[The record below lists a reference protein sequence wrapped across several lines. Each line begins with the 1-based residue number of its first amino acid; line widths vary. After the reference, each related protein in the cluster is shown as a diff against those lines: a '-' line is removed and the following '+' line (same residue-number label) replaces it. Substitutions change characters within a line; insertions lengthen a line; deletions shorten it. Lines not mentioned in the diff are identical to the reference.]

1 MEEKNPP
8 HGNYKPPQVDRVL
21 RHQALSVWEEKLDR
35 KVLTAFVRLLIERR
49 RAEFAQ
55 QAFEEDLEKFVELV
69 RQELH
74 TLNQT
79 KLQQVIN
86 GTGIIINTNLGRA
99 PWPAEIGSSLEK
111 TLTGYCNL
119 ELDLDT
125 GKRGDRNTN
134 VELLLRLLTGC
145 EAAVV
150 VNNNAAAVMLCIAA
164 LAPNKEVVIS
174 RGELVE
180 IGGSF
185 RLPDVIISAGGILTE
200 VGTTNRTR
208 LEDYAKAISK
218 NSGIFLKCH
227 QSNFEM
233 RGFVEET
240 SIGELVNLS
249 KQNLAKPSK
258 IYVLEDLGS
267 GAFVDLTKF
276 GFAPERMVRQ
286 SVSEGVD
293 ACLFSGD
300 KLLGGPQAGVIVGKQ
315 EVINVLRHHPIYR
328 AVRADKLMIAFL
340 ELVLSNYL
348 FEKSE
353 ETIPILAM
361 AMESA
366 EAIEK
371 RVLSFIKEAAKTCPK
386 LAFAAISTEAAFGG
400 GTSPGQVK
408 KSWALAIQAKTEH
421 KISCDDIARILRRT
435 TPPVIVRILKDVA
448 VVDFR
453 TMNVLEEKYL
463 LSALCKL
470 ENEMAGTLR

>member
-1 MEEKNPP
+1 MEEKNPSK
-8 HGNYKPPQVDRVL
+8 GNYKPPQVDRVL
-21 RHQALSVWEEKLDR
+21 RHQALADWEKKLDR
-35 KVLTAFVRLLIERR
+35 KVLTAFVRLFIERR
-49 RAEFAQ
+49 RAEFTKQ
-55 QAFEEDLEKFVELV
+55 VFEEELDKFAELV

-74 TLNQT
+74 TLDRT
-79 KLQQVIN
+79 KLQPVIN

-99 PWPAEIGSSLEK
+99 PWPSEIGNSLQK

-119 ELDLDT
+119 ELDLET

-134 VELLLRLLTGC
+134 VEMLLRLLTGC
-145 EAAVV
+145 EAALV

-164 LAPNKEVVIS
+164 LARNQEVVIS

-185 RLPDVIISAGGILTE
+185 RLPDVIVSAGGILKE

-218 NSGIFLKCH
+218 NCGLFLKCH

-240 SIGELVNLS
+240 SVSELVGLGKRN
-249 KQNLAKPSK
+249 N
-258 IYVLEDLGS
+258 IHVLEDLGS
-267 GAFVDLTKF
+267 GAFVDVTKF
-276 GFAPERMVRQ
+276 GFAAERLVSQ
-286 SVSEGVD
+286 SVSDGVD

-315 EVINVLRHHPIYR
+315 EVIAALRRHPIYR

-348 FEKSE
+348 FERSE
-353 ETIPILAM
+353 ETIPILTM
-361 AMESA
+361 AKEA
-366 EAIEK
+366 PEAIEE
-371 RVLSFIKEAAKTCPK
+371 RVATFIKSATKACPK
-386 LAFAAISTEAAFGG
+386 LAFSLVSTETAFGG

-408 KSWALAIQAKTEH
+408 KSFALGIQINALLNSPH
-421 KISCDDIARILRRT
+421 KIGCDDIARMLRGT

-453 TMNVLEEKYL
+453 TIAVHEEKDL
-463 LSALCKL
+463 LQVLSKM
-470 ENEMAGTLR
+470 ENEMSDHA

>member
-8 HGNYKPPQVDRVL
+8 NGNYKPPQVDRVL
-21 RHQALSVWEEKLDR
+21 RHQALADWEKKLDR
-35 KVLTAFVRLLIERR
+35 KVLTAFVRHFIEKR
-49 RAEFAQ
+49 RAEFARKSF
-55 QAFEEDLEKFVELV
+55 AENLDNFAELV

-74 TLNQT
+74 TLNQS
-79 KLQQVIN
+79 KLQPVIN

-99 PWPAEIGSSLEK
+99 PLPSEIGSSLEK

-119 ELDLDT
+119 ELDLET

-145 EAAVV
+145 EAALV

-164 LAPNKEVVIS
+164 LARNKEVVIS

-185 RLPDVIISAGGILTE
+185 RLPDVIVSAGGILLE

-218 NSGIFLKCH
+218 NCGILLKCH

-240 SIGELVNLS
+240 SVSDLVNIG
-249 KQNLAKPSK
+249 KQKKVL
-258 IYVLEDLGS
+258 VLEDLGS
-267 GAFVDLTKF
+267 GAFVDVTKF
-276 GFAPERMVRQ
+276 GFAAERLVRQ
-286 SVSEGVD
+286 SVNDGVD

-300 KLLGGPQAGVIVGKQ
+300 KLLGGPQAGVIVGKH
-315 EVINVLRHHPIYR
+315 EVINTLRHHPIYR
-328 AVRADKLMIAFL
+328 AVRADKLSIAFL
-340 ELVLSNYL
+340 ELVLTNYL
-348 FEKSE
+348 FERSE
-353 ETIPILAM
+353 ETIPILLM
-361 AMESA
+361 ANESP

-371 RVLSFIKEAAKTCPK
+371 RVTSFIEGASKACPK
-386 LAFAAISTEAAFGG
+386 LAFTAVSTETAFGG

-408 KSWALAIQAKTEH
+408 RSWALAIRPISQS
-421 KISCDDIARILRRT
+421 KISCDEVARILRGT
-435 TPPVIVRILKDVA
+435 TPPVIVRILKDEA
-448 VVDFR
+448 LVDFR
-453 TMNVLEEKYL
+453 TISGHEEKDL
-463 LSALCKL
+463 LQALTKL
-470 ENEMAGTLR
+470 EIEMSRQHPG